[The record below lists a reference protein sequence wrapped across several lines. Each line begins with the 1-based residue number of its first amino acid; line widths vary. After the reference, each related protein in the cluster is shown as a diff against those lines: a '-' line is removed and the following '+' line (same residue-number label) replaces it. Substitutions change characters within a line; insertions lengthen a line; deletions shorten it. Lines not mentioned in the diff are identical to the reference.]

1 MPSVVMKFGG
11 SSVASVEKIRTIADR
26 LVARHREGIGVVAV
40 VSAMGNTTNDLLA
53 LVREV
58 SQEPPRRELDM
69 LLSVGERITM
79 ALLSTAI
86 HDCGESAISF
96 TGSQVGIITTDN
108 HANARI
114 VDVRPFRIEDELL
127 RGRIV
132 IVAGFQ
138 GTSYKREITTLGRGG
153 SDTTAVALAAALDAD
168 CEIYSDV
175 AGVYSADPRVVV
187 DARRLDTISYDE
199 MQELAR
205 HGAKV
210 LNQQAI
216 EFARSRRINI
226 YARSTFGQG
235 DEQTVVTQ
243 VVGAQREAER
253 LQRGFWAA
261 GVASSRRRC
270 LVVADGV
277 AVDEF
282 LAVIGTDAL
291 VSLNVSAGR
300 GVALVATDNAPD
312 PASVGHRLAGA
323 LAHAATVHTN
333 IATVTVVGAGTG
345 SMPAAVA
352 AAAALA
358 TELGC
363 DLHSLIVSDDAIT
376 LVVPQEWEES
386 LCRLAHERFIGQG
399 AASH

>member
-1 MPSVVMKFGG
+1 MKFGG
-11 SSVASVEKIRTIADR
+11 SSVANVERIRAIAER
-26 LVARHREGIGVVAV
+26 LVARHRQGTGVVAV
-40 VSAMGNTTNDLLA
+40 VSAMGNTTNELLA
-53 LVREV
+53 LAREV
-58 SQEPPRRELDM
+58 SPEPPRRELDM

-153 SDTTAVALAAALDAD
+153 SDTTAVALAAALGAD

-175 AGVYSADPRVVV
+175 AGVYTADPRAVV
-187 DARRLDTISYDE
+187 DARRLDSISYDE
-199 MQELAR
+199 MQALAR
-205 HGAKV
+205 HGARV

-216 EFARSRRINI
+216 EFARHRGINI
-226 YARSTFGQG
+226 YARSTFGAQ

-253 LQRGFWAA
+253 LQTGFWAA
-261 GVASSRRRC
+261 GVASSSRRC
-270 LVVADGV
+270 LLMVDGV
-277 AVDEF
+277 DPVEF
-282 LAVIGTDAL
+282 LALLAGESVVATAISPHASMAL
-291 VSLNVSAGR
+291 I
-300 GVALVATDNAPD
+300 ATDNAPD
-312 PASVGHRLAGA
+312 HASAAARIAG
-323 LAHAATVHTN
+323 LGGDRATVHAD
-333 IATVTVVGAGTG
+333 IATVTIVGAGTG
-345 SMPAAVA
+345 ANASAISAAARVA
-352 AAAALA
+352 AD
-358 TELGC
+358 LGC
-363 DLHSLIVSDDAIT
+363 SPHALLTSDDAIT
-376 LVVPQEWEES
+376 LVVDARWEQE
-386 LCRLAHERFIGQG
+386 LCRGAHERFIGQG
-399 AASH
+399 SGSH